1 MTASDIESLWR
12 QALAAEERRRSPEPE
27 PELGPKPTPAERN
40 RLLVGL
46 HSCGELTPTMLHI
59 FASQVEQTAPAA
71 VRGLVVVGCCYN
83 LLAADPVRTSERAL
97 RMKSTSGPPAAKKD
111 AMADEVVH
119 YPLRTMTEED
129 VPVPPDSASGVGGGL
144 LIDRRLC
151 AAAAESTNPAFLVR
165 QLSIRGV
172 ESKSSSTGNSNGEK
186 IIGAL
191 RPRRLARALLQ
202 RRLRDHYPE
211 TYARSTTLKLK
222 TGQCTAVGWARA
234 ALHNCVCE
242 CVCVL
247 CFSLCVV
254 RDYKCAVVARS

>member
-1 MTASDIESLWR
+1 MTASDIESLWSE
-12 QALAAEERRRSPEPE
+12 ALAAEERRWSPEPE
-27 PELGPKPTPAERN
+27 PELEPKPTPAEHN

-59 FASQVEQTAPAA
+59 FASQVAQTAPAA

-83 LLAADPVRTSERAL
+83 LLAANPVRTLERAL
-97 RMKSTSGPPAAKKD
+97 RMESTSGPPLKID
-111 AMADEVVH
+111 PMADEVVH
-119 YPLRTMTEED
+119 YPLRAMTEED
-129 VPVPPDSASGVGGGL
+129 VPPDSESGVSGVL

-172 ESKSSSTGNSNGEK
+172 QSKSNSVGGREGETTV
-186 IIGAL
+186 GAL

-222 TGQCTAVGWARA
+222 TGQSNRVDAYE
-234 ALHNCVCE
+234 LLFFS
-242 CVCVL
+242 VCVSV
-247 CFSLCVV
+247 FASV
-254 RDYKCAVVARS
+254 CAAHATTGVL